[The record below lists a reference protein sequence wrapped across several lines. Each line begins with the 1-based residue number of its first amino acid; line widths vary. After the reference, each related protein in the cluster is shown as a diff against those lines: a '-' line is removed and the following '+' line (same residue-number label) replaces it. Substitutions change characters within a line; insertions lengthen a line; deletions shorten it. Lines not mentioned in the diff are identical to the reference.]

1 MALPITA
8 IEPGAGD
15 QPVRL
20 RLLGGFE
27 LSYQGHPLDVPMA
40 SQRILALLALRNQ
53 PMQRAYVAGTLWP
66 NYNEERATA
75 NLRTALSRLPLG
87 PGVLVMASG
96 RQIALSQQVE
106 VDLHMTYHQVHC
118 VLYRGDDVLGLE
130 LVRDQLLA
138 DLLPGWYEDWSVT
151 EQERYGEI
159 RLRALEKLSQGLLDA
174 GRTAAAVET
183 GLAAVA
189 ADPLRETTQ
198 GLLIS
203 SYLAEGNRAKAL
215 WQFRKFRSL
224 LRRELGLEPSPAVTN
239 LITDRADRLIS

>member
-1 MALPITA
+1 MAIRIAAVGPDA
-8 IEPGAGD
+8 RSPKVG
-15 QPVRL
+15 L

-27 LSYQGHPLDVPMA
+27 LSFQGRPLDVPMA

-53 PMQRAYVAGTLWP
+53 PLQRSYVAGTLWP
-66 NYNEERATA
+66 DYSEDRATA

-87 PGVLVMASG
+87 PGVLVVTTG
-96 RQIALSQQVE
+96 RLVALSREIE
-106 VDLHMTYHQVHC
+106 VDLHSTYRRVHC
-118 VLYRGDDVLGLE
+118 VLYGGDDVLSLE
-130 LVRDQLLA
+130 MVREELMA
-138 DLLPGWYEDWSVT
+138 DLLPGWYEDWTTT
-151 EQERYGEI
+151 EQERYEEI
-159 RLRALEKLSQGLLDA
+159 RLRALENLSQGLLDA

-215 WQFRKFRSL
+215 SQFRKFRSL
-224 LRRELGLEPSPAVTN
+224 LWQELGVEPSPTVAS
-239 LITDRADRLIS
+239 LITDPPAA

>member
-1 MALPITA
+1 MAVRAPA
-8 IEPGAGD
+8 IEPGTGNHR
-15 QPVRL
+15 VSL

-27 LSYQGHPLDVPMA
+27 LSFRGHVLDVPMA

-53 PMQRAYVAGTLWP
+53 PMQRAYVSGTLWP
-66 NYNEERATA
+66 NCNEDRAAA
-75 NLRTALSRLPLG
+75 NLRTALTRLPLG
-87 PGVLVMASG
+87 PRVLVVVIG
-96 RQIALSQQVE
+96 RQIALSPQIE
-106 VDLHMTYHQVHC
+106 IDLHMTYEKVRRVFDQW
-118 VLYRGDDVLGLE
+118 DDVLSLE
-130 LVRDQLLA
+130 LVRDQLMA

-159 RLRALEKLSQGLLDA
+159 RLRALEELSQGLLAA

-203 SYLAEGNRAKAL
+203 SYLAEGNRAKAVC
-215 WQFRKFRSL
+215 QFRKFRSR
-224 LRRELGLEPSPAVTN
+224 LRQELDLEPSPAVTK
-239 LITDRADRLIS
+239 LITDPHPA

>member
-1 MALPITA
+1 MAVRIAALGS
-8 IEPGAGD
+8 GAGN
-15 QPVRL
+15 QRVGL

-27 LSYQGHPLDVPMA
+27 LSFQGHALDVSMA

-53 PMQRAYVAGTLWP
+53 PLQRAYVAGTLWP
-66 NYNEERATA
+66 DYNEDRAAA

-87 PGVLVMASG
+87 PGMLVVASG
-96 RQIALSQQVE
+96 RQIALSHQVE
-106 VDLHMTYHQVHC
+106 VDLHMTYHQVRC
-118 VLYRGDDVLGLE
+118 VLHQGDDVLGLE
-130 LVRDQLLA
+130 MVRDKLTA
-138 DLLPGWYEDWSVT
+138 YLLPGWYEDWSVT
-151 EQERYGEI
+151 EQERYEEI
-159 RLRALEKLSQGLLDA
+159 RLRALEKLSLGLLEA

-198 GLLIS
+198 SLLIR

-224 LRRELGLEPSPAVTN
+224 LWQELGLEPSPAVTQ
-239 LITDRADRLIS
+239 LISDPHAA